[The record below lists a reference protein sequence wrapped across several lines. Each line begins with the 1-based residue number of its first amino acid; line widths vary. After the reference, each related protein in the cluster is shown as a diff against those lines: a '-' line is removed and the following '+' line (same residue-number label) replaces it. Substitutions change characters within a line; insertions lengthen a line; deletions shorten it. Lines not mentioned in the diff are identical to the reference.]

1 MIKSRY
7 FVGAS
12 LLTLVTFAS
21 AGSFD
26 GPSIQAGISL
36 NAASTQLKD
45 YSPDSKVVD
54 NNVAGNLS
62 LNYNKSYGSFNLGG
76 GIFTVVG
83 SQKSGS
89 LNSFNESSGGVWT
102 DSFKLKNVWGIS
114 VEPGYYINNSLLTYA
129 KVSYVQATGMNTFDY
144 TEQDEGAGTASKNHS
159 GLGLGVGVKFMI
171 TKDLFGTVE
180 IEKINLNS
188 KSYYSD
194 AAETYKPS
202 LLKAGVSVGFKF

>member
-1 MIKSRY
+1 M
-7 FVGAS
+7 
-12 LLTLVTFAS
+12 
-21 AGSFD
+21 
-26 GPSIQAGISL
+26 
-36 NAASTQLKD
+36 
-45 YSPDSKVVD
+45 
-54 NNVAGNLS
+54 
-62 LNYNKSYGSFNLGG
+62 
-76 GIFTVVG
+76 VG

-129 KVSYVQATGMNTFDY
+129 KVSYVQATGVNTFDY

>member
-54 NNVAGNLS
+54 NN
-62 LNYNKSYGSFNLGG
+62 
-76 GIFTVVG
+76 
-83 SQKSGS
+83 
-89 LNSFNESSGGVWT
+89 
-102 DSFKLKNVWGIS
+102 
-114 VEPGYYINNSLLTYA
+114 LLVTC
-129 KVSYVQATGMNTFDY
+129 
-144 TEQDEGAGTASKNHS
+144 H
-159 GLGLGVGVKFMI
+159 
-171 TKDLFGTVE
+171 
-180 IEKINLNS
+180 
-188 KSYYSD
+188 
-194 AAETYKPS
+194 
-202 LLKAGVSVGFKF
+202 